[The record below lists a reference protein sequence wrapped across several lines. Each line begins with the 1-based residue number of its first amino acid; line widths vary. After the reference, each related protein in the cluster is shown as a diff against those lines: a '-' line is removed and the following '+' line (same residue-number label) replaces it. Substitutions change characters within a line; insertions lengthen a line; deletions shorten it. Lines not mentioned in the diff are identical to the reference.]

1 MRDLTDDE
9 LVEAVKAGSAR
20 AFDVIVQRYRAP
32 VLRECHKV
40 LWDWHEAEEAA
51 QDTFVK
57 ARGALA
63 RFEPRGSLN
72 AWLCLIARNSS
83 RDMLRKRMRRLPV
96 RESEEGSCDL
106 NDPERLLLARDP
118 RMQEAMA
125 RLRPVHA
132 EALRLR
138 VLEGFGH
145 DEIGARLGMTGPKVK
160 ALLHRARAALR
171 KHYETG
177 DAA

>member
-9 LVEAVKAGSAR
+9 LVESVKAGSAR
-20 AFDVIVQRYRAP
+20 AFDVIVQRYRST

-72 AWLCLIARNSS
+72 SWLCLIARNSS

-96 RESEEGSCDL
+96 RESEEGSCDR

-138 VLEGFGH
+138 VLEGFSH
-145 DEIGARLGMTGPKVK
+145 DEIGARLGITGPKVK

-171 KHYETG
+171 KHYQTV